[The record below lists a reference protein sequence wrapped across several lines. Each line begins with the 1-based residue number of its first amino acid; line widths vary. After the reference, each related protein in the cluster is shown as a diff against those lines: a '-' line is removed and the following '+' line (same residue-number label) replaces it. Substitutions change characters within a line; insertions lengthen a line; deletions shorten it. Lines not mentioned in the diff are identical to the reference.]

1 VENGLEPVSVL
12 TPRRAAALSHM
23 PETTKWEIELDIDR
37 VETILNTGIFAKPE
51 SMQHPLFDSALTEL
65 VIRVWDLLAKA
76 TFYANR
82 VAFTDDVI
90 IKGVV
95 MDVTALIKFARDA
108 VCHVVDSWKS
118 NNDALK
124 SRVFFNAIFGKGCV
138 VEINE
143 ESIESPYEDDVAFFF
158 GQQRLY
164 LRRHIVRA
172 YNEAVAQ
179 LRPLL
184 DRPRP
189 A

>member
-1 VENGLEPVSVL
+1 MEISDY
-12 TPRRAAALSHM
+12 
-23 PETTKWEIELDIDR
+23 TKFEIETDIDR
-37 VETILNTGIFAKPE
+37 VEAILNSGIFAKPE
-51 SMQHPLFDSALTEL
+51 SMRHPLFDSAVTEL
-65 VIRVWDLLAKA
+65 VIRVSDLLAKA

-82 VAFTDDVI
+82 VAFTDDMV

-108 VCHVVDSWKS
+108 VCHVRDSWKTD
-118 NNDALK
+118 NDALK
-124 SRVFFNAIFGKGCV
+124 SRVFFNTIFGKGRV

-143 ESIESPYEDDVAFFF
+143 ASIESAYEDDVAFFF

-164 LRRHIVRA
+164 LHRHIIRA
-172 YNEAVAQ
+172 YNEAIAE

-184 DRPRP
+184 DRPHH